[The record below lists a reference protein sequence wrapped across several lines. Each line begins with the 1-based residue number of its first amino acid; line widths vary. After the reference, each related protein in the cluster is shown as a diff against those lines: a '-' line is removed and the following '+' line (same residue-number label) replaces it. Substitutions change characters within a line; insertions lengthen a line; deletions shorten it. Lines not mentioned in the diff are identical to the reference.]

1 MEITFET
8 QKEMV
13 VTPEVKNI
21 FTSVTINSIID
32 RPSRKIVTANLLEGF
47 SIVLWKGEEY
57 DAIGQWTDADVINRI
72 NELYQ

>member
-13 VTPEVKNI
+13 VTPEVKNT
-21 FTSVTINSIID
+21 FTSVTVNSIID
-32 RPSRKIVTANLLEGF
+32 RPNRKIVTANFLEGF

-57 DAIGQWTDADVINRI
+57 DVIGQWTDTDVINRI